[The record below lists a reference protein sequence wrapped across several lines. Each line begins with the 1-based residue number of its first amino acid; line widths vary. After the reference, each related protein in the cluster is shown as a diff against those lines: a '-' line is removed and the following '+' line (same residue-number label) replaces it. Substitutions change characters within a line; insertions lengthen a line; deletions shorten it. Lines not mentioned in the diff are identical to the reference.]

1 MSGDVVACAAH
12 RATLRSAV
20 FNSEATMK
28 NSLLLAG
35 AAIIMCAAPAMADE
49 YYVVQGPSH
58 RCTVTTTRPADKEVV
73 TQIGPMA
80 FKSRVE
86 AEDRIK
92 QTKVCED
99 EGTVGS
105 SSSTTVIKE
114 K

>member
-1 MSGDVVACAAH
+1 
-12 RATLRSAV
+12 
-20 FNSEATMK
+20 MK
-28 NSLLLAG
+28 APLLLAG
-35 AAIIMCAAPAMADE
+35 ALIVGCAAPALADE

-58 RCTVTTTRPADKEVV
+58 HCTVTTTRPAGKEVV

-92 QTKVCED
+92 QTKVCD
-99 EGTVGS
+99 DGTVG

>member
-1 MSGDVVACAAH
+1 
-12 RATLRSAV
+12 
-20 FNSEATMK
+20 MK
-28 NSLLLAG
+28 APLLLAG
-35 AAIIMCAAPAMADE
+35 ALIIGCAAPALADE
-49 YYVVQGPSH
+49 YYVVQGPNQQ
-58 RCTVTTTRPADKEVV
+58 CTATRPADKEVV
-73 TQIGPMA
+73 TQIGPLA

-92 QTKVCED
+92 QTKVCE